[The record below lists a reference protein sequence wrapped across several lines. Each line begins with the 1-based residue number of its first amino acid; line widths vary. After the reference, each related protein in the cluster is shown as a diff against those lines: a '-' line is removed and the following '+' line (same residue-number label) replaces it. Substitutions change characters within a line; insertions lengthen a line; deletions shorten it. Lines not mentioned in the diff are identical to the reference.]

1 VDLNEVDIHVLGEK
15 VKQLHGEDVYTF
27 ALHRALAMASRNSC
41 RTSEVLTND
50 DILAAVRTELAKLLR
65 AH

>member
-1 VDLNEVDIHVLGEK
+1 MHRADVDIHVLGEQ
-15 VKQLHGEDVYTF
+15 VKAVHGEDVYTF
-27 ALHRALAMASRNSC
+27 ALHRALTMASRNSC

-50 DILAAVRTELAKLLR
+50 DILAAVRTEFVKLLR